1 MNKQEKIK
9 SLKQERKDLLKKVEE
24 SKHTIQEESE
34 LIQAILG
41 LIGQLE
47 INFELKF
54 ELKDDVRI
62 KALFKKEPFDTYSL
76 NLESA
81 VFMSGSRDLGNI
93 NMTEGQHEIKHLV
106 LFSQALEALAKLTTE
121 AKIFEQVAENSME
134 GIYTL
139 ATEDCFCE

>member
-9 SLKQERKDLLKKVEE
+9 ALTQQRKELLKKVEE
-24 SKHTIQEESE
+24 SKHKIQEESE

-47 INFELKF
+47 IGYD
-54 ELKDDVRI
+54 LKDNVRI
-62 KALFKKEPFDTYSL
+62 IALFKKEPFDTYSL
-76 NLESA
+76 NLTS
-81 VFMSGSRDLGNI
+81 VGFMEGSRDLGNI
-93 NMTEGQHEIKHLV
+93 DMTEGHCEINHLV

-121 AKIFEQVAENSME
+121 VKIFEQVAENTME

-139 ATEDCFCE
+139 DTDDCFWQ

>member
-9 SLKQERKDLLKKVEE
+9 SLKQQRKELLKKVEE

-47 INFELKF
+47 IGYG
-54 ELKDDVRI
+54 LKDNVRI

-76 NLESA
+76 NLTS
-81 VFMSGSRDLGNI
+81 VGFMAGSRDLGNI
-93 NMTEGQHEIKHLV
+93 DITEGHYEINHLV

-121 AKIFEQVAENSME
+121 VKIFEQVAENTME

-139 ATEDCFCE
+139 DTDDCFWQ

>member
-1 MNKQEKIK
+1 MDKQEKIK
-9 SLKQERKDLLKKVEE
+9 ALKQQRKDLLKKVEE

-47 INFELKF
+47 ISFDLKF

-81 VFMSGSRDLGNI
+81 CFMVGSRDLGNI
-93 NMTEGQHEIKHLV
+93 DMTEGQHEIKHLV
-106 LFSQALEALAKLTTE
+106 LFSKALDALAKLTTE
-121 AKIFEQVAENSME
+121 VKIFEQVAENTME

-139 ATEDCFCE
+139 DTDDCFWQ

>member
-9 SLKQERKDLLKKVEE
+9 ALKQERKDLLKKVEE

-41 LIGQLE
+41 LTGQLE
-47 INFELKF
+47 ISFD
-54 ELKDDVRI
+54 LKDNVRI
-62 KALFKKEPFDTYSL
+62 IALFKNEPFDTYSL
-76 NLESA
+76 NLRA
-81 VFMSGSRDLGNI
+81 VGSLAGSKALGHI
-93 NMTEGQHEIKHLV
+93 DMTEGQHEIEHLV
-106 LFSQALEALAKLTTE
+106 LFSQALEALETLTTE
-121 AKIFEQVAENSME
+121 AKIFEQVAENTME